1 MKLWVTGILL
11 GIVTA
16 PAAYTQQLDQ
26 VVQQDSAANREA
38 AQSQGRIDR
47 LSDDAQ
53 GLLEEYRD
61 TTQRFETLRVY
72 NAQLTK
78 LVAAQETEMS
88 SLLRQI
94 EDVTVIE
101 REIRPLMTAMVDA
114 LEQFVAL
121 DVPFLLEE
129 RQRRVAFL
137 RELLGRADVSVA
149 EQYRRVMEA
158 YQIEND
164 YGRAVDS
171 YQAEL
176 SQDGQTRLVHY
187 LKIGRVAFLYLTPDG
202 SEAGVWDPNQHAWVD
217 ASDFR
222 DSIRQGL
229 KMARKQAAFDLLTL
243 PVPAPQSAAVAGGE

>member
-1 MKLWVTGILL
+1 MKLWVAGILL
-11 GIVTA
+11 GIVA
-16 PAAYTQQLDQ
+16 ASAAYAQQVDQ
-26 VVQQDSAANREA
+26 AVQQDSAANREA
-38 AQSQGRIDR
+38 AQSQQRIDK

-53 GLLEEYRD
+53 RIIEEYRD
-61 TTQRFETLRVY
+61 TTQRVETLRVY
-72 NAQLTK
+72 NAQLTE

-101 REIRPLMTAMVDA
+101 REIRPLMSAMVDA

-137 RELLGRADVSVA
+137 RELLVRADVSVA
-149 EQYRRVMEA
+149 EQYRRIMEA

-164 YGRAVDS
+164 YGRAVDT

-176 SQDGQTRLVHY
+176 SLNGQTKLVHF

-202 SEAGVWDPNQHAWVD
+202 SDAGVWDPSQGAWAD

-243 PVPAPQSAAVAGGE
+243 PVPAPQSGAVERGE